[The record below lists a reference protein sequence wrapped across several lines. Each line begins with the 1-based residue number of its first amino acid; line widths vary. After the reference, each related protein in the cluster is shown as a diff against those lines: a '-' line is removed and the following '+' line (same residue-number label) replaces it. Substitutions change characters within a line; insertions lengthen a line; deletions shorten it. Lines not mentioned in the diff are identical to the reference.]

1 MQIYT
6 EVIAAVILFLSIYFA
21 HLLSKQSRI
30 NKDKKEAMP
39 RWARLKSS
47 TGYHHIM
54 LKGIM
59 RSNIF
64 ENNQD
69 EPFFLNL
76 IYRARG
82 KR

>member
-1 MQIYT
+1 
-6 EVIAAVILFLSIYFA
+6 
-21 HLLSKQSRI
+21 
-30 NKDKKEAMP
+30 MP
-39 RWARLKSS
+39 RSARLKSS

-64 ENNQD
+64 EYNQD
-69 EPFFLNL
+69 EAFFLNL

-82 KR
+82 KSQF